1 LTTGQKLF
9 GCNTLEIVGLSAGS
23 TAKPVGAIP
32 GRAEDVFQL
41 RFVEGTDWQNRAANL
56 RAHLNAAGFADV
68 EVRYESGYTATCPW
82 HKPGHGRV
90 GRLSIRRANWH
101 FPSFPPLSNRT
112 AMRYDLTSL
121 DIFIAVAE
129 ERNLTRVARI
139 KHLALSA
146 ISKRIAELE
155 AIAGSPLLVR
165 NARGVD
171 LTPAGQSMLF
181 YARQL
186 KQTLTAL
193 DDELGDYA
201 SGVKGHV
208 RIHAI
213 TSALS
218 QFLPDDIARF
228 VRLYPQIKFDIE
240 ERVGSAVVRAVSDGR
255 ADLGI
260 IADQTAA
267 QGLEIVPYR
276 RDELTLVVP
285 QGHPLS
291 AAKAVRFHEVLE
303 HEFIGPHLESSVH
316 SLLTSE
322 ADKLGK
328 SLKLRIRIS
337 SFDCMCRMVS
347 TGLGL
352 AVLPRTVVQ
361 PYLRSH
367 RLKALTLQESWA
379 QRQLLLAFRK
389 YELAS
394 PTLKTLIDNL
404 QEKA

>member
-1 LTTGQKLF
+1 
-9 GCNTLEIVGLSAGS
+9 
-23 TAKPVGAIP
+23 
-32 GRAEDVFQL
+32 
-41 RFVEGTDWQNRAANL
+41 
-56 RAHLNAAGFADV
+56 
-68 EVRYESGYTATCPW
+68 
-82 HKPGHGRV
+82 
-90 GRLSIRRANWH
+90 
-101 FPSFPPLSNRT
+101 
-112 AMRYDLTSL
+112 MRYDLTSL

-129 ERNLTRVARI
+129 ERNLTRAARVR
-139 KHLALSA
+139 HLAVSA
-146 ISKRIAELE
+146 ISKRITELE
-155 AIAGSPLLVR
+155 AQAGSPLLVR

-186 KQTLTAL
+186 KQTLASL
-193 DDELGDYA
+193 DHELSDYA

-218 QFLPDDIARF
+218 QFLPGDIAQL
-228 VRLYPQIKFDIE
+228 VQTYPQIKFDIE
-240 ERVGSAVVRAVSDGR
+240 ERVGSAVIRAVADGR

-260 IADQTAA
+260 IADQTPA
-267 QGLEIVPYR
+267 QGLETLPYR
-276 RDELTLVVP
+276 RDELILVVP
-285 QGHPLS
+285 LGHPLAS
-291 AAKAVRFHEVLE
+291 QKSLRFSEVLD

-316 SLLTSE
+316 TLLTGE
-322 ADKLGK
+322 ADKLGRV
-328 SLKLRIRIS
+328 LKLRIRIS

-367 RLKALTLQESWA
+367 KLKAITLSEPWA
-379 QRQLLLAFRK
+379 QRSLVLAFRK
-389 YELAS
+389 YEAAS

-404 QEKA
+404 KARRT